1 MNTAEMMRILDSIAR
16 DRKIEKA
23 MELRKAGARIALVHE
38 SDFHDAV
45 QDRSESGRPGE
56 SR

>member
-1 MNTAEMMRILDSIAR
+1 MDYLIVGADGNPCWAFACYG
-16 DRKIEKA
+16 RKIEKA

-45 QDRSESGRPGE
+45 QDRG
-56 SR
+56 